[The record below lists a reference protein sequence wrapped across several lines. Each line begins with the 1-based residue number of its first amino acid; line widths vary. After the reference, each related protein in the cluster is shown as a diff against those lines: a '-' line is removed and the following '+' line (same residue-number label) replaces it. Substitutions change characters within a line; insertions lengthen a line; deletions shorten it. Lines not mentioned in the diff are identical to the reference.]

1 VFGVGGETPAR
12 AKDGQWQ
19 PENRNL
25 LCKPIGSLKRVGSLK
40 R

>member
-1 VFGVGGETPAR
+1 VGGGWRGAGAAPPAR

-25 LCKPIGSLKRVGSLK
+25 LCKPIGSL
-40 R
+40 